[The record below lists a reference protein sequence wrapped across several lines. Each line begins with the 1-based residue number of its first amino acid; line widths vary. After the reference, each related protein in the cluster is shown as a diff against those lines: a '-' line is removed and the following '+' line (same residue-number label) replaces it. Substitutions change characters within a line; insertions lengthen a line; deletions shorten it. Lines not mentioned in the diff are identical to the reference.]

1 MGKEGRKEGRSKA
14 SSSGYDFAR
23 GVNVEACALDLLW
36 TTTRTRGG
44 GERRREE
51 ERGGGEQ
58 KKNKEEEQR
67 EEERGGEGE
76 QFQFILVNFVKIC

>member
-51 ERGGGEQ
+51 EGSRRRIKRRNRGRR
-58 KKNKEEEQR
+58 R
-67 EEERGGEGE
+67 EEEKGNS
-76 QFQFILVNFVKIC
+76 FSSYW

>member
-44 GERRREE
+44 GERREEEGSRRRIKRRNRGRRREE
-51 ERGGGEQ
+51 EKR
-58 KKNKEEEQR
+58 NS
-67 EEERGGEGE
+67 
-76 QFQFILVNFVKIC
+76 FSSYW

>member
-44 GERRREE
+44 GERREEEGSRRRIKRRNRGRRREE
-51 ERGGGEQ
+51 EKG
-58 KKNKEEEQR
+58 NS
-67 EEERGGEGE
+67 
-76 QFQFILVNFVKIC
+76 FSSYW